1 MFSEKLKYTNSY
13 ILTSIAKTYE
23 YFGFDSMK
31 RRTDLEH
38 IDLNTQDE
46 NGKTLLMYNYIFNH
60 HKSNID
66 IFFNYFQP
74 DVTIQD
80 NTGRTAADYAREN
93 GFYIDSLRLYEQ
105 EIEASTFDP
114 SKKQELQSQLK
125 KYYIPYVY
133 NKRKIKKLKNILQQ
147 FRTIPEDSFK
157 AEIQE
162 SDKTIIQRGLQEQLV
177 NALQHQGNTLILRNL
192 ANSGC
197 DFSKVNLNLD
207 TYKSLS
213 KENKEIIQE
222 RRQKQLEEALQG
234 SGDKQILQNLVE
246 SEFDF
251 SRVNLN
257 LYSYKS
263 LSKNNR
269 QIVQRGKQK
278 QLKKALQ
285 GNGDKEKLQILA
297 YFGCDF
303 SKINLNSELYENLSK
318 ENKIIIR
325 RRQQEQLTEAL
336 HAHGDK
342 QILQNLANAEYDFSK
357 INLNSTS
364 CKYLSEDN
372 KKIIQQ
378 KQQAQSKE
386 KSKSQKNVQITQN
399 VSGIINDLSKINLNS
414 DLYKNVPEYI
424 KKNVQERQYEQLQEA
439 LQGSGDKQILQ
450 NLANAEYDFSK
461 INLKSDS
468 YVHLSEDNKEII
480 RRRQQEQ
487 LTEALQKSGN
497 AYILQN
503 LSNSG
508 CDFSGINLNSDLYVH
523 LSKDN
528 KDIVQKRQEK
538 QLEEAL
544 RGNGDKQILQNLANA
559 EYDFSKINLNSTSC
573 KYLSED
579 NKKIIQQKQ
588 QAQSKE
594 KSKSQ
599 KNVQITQNVS
609 GIINDLSKI
618 NLNSDLYKNV
628 PEYIKKNVQER
639 QYEQLQ
645 EALQG
650 SGDKQILQNLA
661 NAEYDF
667 SKINLKSDSYV
678 HLSEDNKEIIRK
690 RQEKQLIKALQKPEN
705 IPILQNLADSEVNF
719 GIISLY
725 LRTDLSSTAKQII
738 QERQEKQAMERE
750 QNTQQAAMQSIWRRN
765 LGVCGT
771 SSANQSQN
779 THLGQNHTIPGAQ
792 QPPAVRGAGNQGN
805 QRGNVNNMGG

>member
-1 MFSEKLKYTNSY
+1 MFSKKLKYTNSY

-114 SKKQELQSQLK
+114 YKKQELQSQLK

-133 NKRKIKKLKNILQQ
+133 NKHKIKKLKNILQQ

-157 AEIQE
+157 AKIQE
-162 SDKTIIQRGLQEQLV
+162 SDKTIIQRGLQEQLG

-222 RRQKQLEEALQG
+222 RQQKQLEEALQG

-325 RRQQEQLTEAL
+325 RRQQKQLEEAL
-336 HAHGDK
+336 HAHGDR
-342 QILQNLANAEYDFSK
+342 QILRNLAN
-357 INLNSTS
+357 
-364 CKYLSEDN
+364 
-372 KKIIQQ
+372 
-378 KQQAQSKE
+378 
-386 KSKSQKNVQITQN
+386 
-399 VSGIINDLSKINLNS
+399 SGC
-414 DLYKNVPEYI
+414 
-424 KKNVQERQYEQLQEA
+424 
-439 LQGSGDKQILQ
+439 
-450 NLANAEYDFSK
+450 DFSK

-480 RRRQQEQ
+480 RQRQQEQ
-487 LTEALQKSGN
+487 LKEALQKSGN

-618 NLNSDLYKNV
+618 NLNSDLYRNV

-690 RQEKQLIKALQKPEN
+690 RQQKQLIKALQKPEN

-750 QNTQQAAMQSIWRRN
+750 QNTQQVSMQPIWRRN

-779 THLGQNHTIPGAQ
+779 THLGQNHVIPGAQ
-792 QPPAVRGAGNQGN
+792 QATDVQGARNQGN
-805 QRGNVNNMGG
+805 QRDNGNSMGG

>member
-1 MFSEKLKYTNSY
+1 M
-13 ILTSIAKTYE
+13 
-23 YFGFDSMK
+23 
-31 RRTDLEH
+31 
-38 IDLNTQDE
+38 
-46 NGKTLLMYNYIFNH
+46 
-60 HKSNID
+60 
-66 IFFNYFQP
+66 
-74 DVTIQD
+74 
-80 NTGRTAADYAREN
+80 
-93 GFYIDSLRLYEQ
+93 
-105 EIEASTFDP
+105 
-114 SKKQELQSQLK
+114 
-125 KYYIPYVY
+125 
-133 NKRKIKKLKNILQQ
+133 
-147 FRTIPEDSFK
+147 
-157 AEIQE
+157 
-162 SDKTIIQRGLQEQLV
+162 QEQLV

-213 KENKEIIQE
+213 EENKEIIQE

-303 SKINLNSELYENLSK
+303 SKINL
-318 ENKIIIR
+318 
-325 RRQQEQLTEAL
+325 
-336 HAHGDK
+336 
-342 QILQNLANAEYDFSK
+342 
-357 INLNSTS
+357 
-364 CKYLSEDN
+364 
-372 KKIIQQ
+372 
-378 KQQAQSKE
+378 
-386 KSKSQKNVQITQN
+386 
-399 VSGIINDLSKINLNS
+399 
-414 DLYKNVPEYI
+414 
-424 KKNVQERQYEQLQEA
+424 
-439 LQGSGDKQILQ
+439 
-450 NLANAEYDFSK
+450 
-461 INLKSDS
+461 KSDS

-480 RRRQQEQ
+480 RQRQQEQ
-487 LTEALQKSGN
+487 LKEALQKSGN

-544 RGNGDKQILQNLANA
+544 QGSGDKQILQNLANA

-750 QNTQQAAMQSIWRRN
+750 QNTQQASMQPIWRRN

-779 THLGQNHTIPGAQ
+779 THLGQNHAIPGAQ
-792 QPPAVRGAGNQGN
+792 H
-805 QRGNVNNMGG
+805 

>member
-1 MFSEKLKYTNSY
+1 MKIYQKKIKELFRNLSDSECDFSEVNLNSE
-13 ILTSIAKTYE
+13 LYE
-23 YFGFDSMK
+23 NLSEENKGIVQERQREQLQEALQESG
-31 RRTDLEH
+31 
-38 IDLNTQDE
+38 NTQ
-46 NGKTLLMYNYIFNH
+46 
-60 HKSNID
+60 
-66 IFFNYFQP
+66 
-74 DVTIQD
+74 
-80 NTGRTAADYAREN
+80 
-93 GFYIDSLRLYEQ
+93 
-105 EIEASTFDP
+105 
-114 SKKQELQSQLK
+114 
-125 KYYIPYVY
+125 
-133 NKRKIKKLKNILQQ
+133 
-147 FRTIPEDSFK
+147 
-157 AEIQE
+157 
-162 SDKTIIQRGLQEQLV
+162 
-177 NALQHQGNTLILRNL
+177 ILRNL
-192 ANSGC
+192 AKSSYDFSGIDLNSELCKNLSEVNKTIIRQRQQEQLEEVLQTNSSKEKLQILANSGY
-197 DFSKVNLNLD
+197 DFSKVNLDLYENL
-207 TYKSLS
+207 SE
-213 KENKEIIQE
+213 ENKKFIQE
-222 RRQKQLEEALQG
+222 RQQEQLEEALKG
-234 SGDKQILQNLVE
+234 NGNKRILQNLVE

-325 RRQQEQLTEAL
+325 RRQQEQLIEAL
-336 HAHGDK
+336 HAHGDR
-342 QILQNLANAEYDFSK
+342 QILRNLAN
-357 INLNSTS
+357 
-364 CKYLSEDN
+364 
-372 KKIIQQ
+372 
-378 KQQAQSKE
+378 
-386 KSKSQKNVQITQN
+386 
-399 VSGIINDLSKINLNS
+399 SGC
-414 DLYKNVPEYI
+414 
-424 KKNVQERQYEQLQEA
+424 
-439 LQGSGDKQILQ
+439 
-450 NLANAEYDFSK
+450 DFSK

-480 RRRQQEQ
+480 RQRQQEQ
-487 LTEALQKSGN
+487 LKEALQKSGN

-599 KNVQITQNVS
+599 KNVQITQDVS
-609 GIINDLSKI
+609 GIVNDLSKI
-618 NLNSDLYKNV
+618 NLNSDLYRNV

-738 QERQEKQAMERE
+738 QKRQEKQAMERE
-750 QNTQQAAMQSIWRRN
+750 QNTQQASMQPIWRRN

-792 QPPAVRGAGNQGN
+792 QPPAFPGSRNQGN
-805 QRGNVNNMGG
+805 QRG

>member
-1 MFSEKLKYTNSY
+1 MPYTKLKRVNSQ
-13 ILTSIAKTYE
+13 ILKNIIILQQSYD
-23 YFGFDSMK
+23 FNG
-31 RRTDLEH
+31 LEV
-38 IDLNTQDE
+38 LMGGNVGSNTQDE
-46 NGKTLLMYNYIFNH
+46 DGKTLLMYKYILHCNRPNAKQFL
-60 HKSNID
+60 
-66 IFFNYFQP
+66 NYFQP
-74 DVTIQD
+74 DITLQD
-80 NTGRTAADYAREN
+80 HTGRTAADYAREN
-93 GFYIDSLRLYEQ
+93 GNHEDALFLYTK
-105 EIEASTFDP
+105 EIEASKLSP
-114 SKKQELQSQLK
+114 SKKQEL
-125 KYYIPYVY
+125 KYRLYESYSKYGDIH
-133 NKRKIKKLKNILQQ
+133 KIKNLKNILQQ
-147 FRTIPEDSFK
+147 FRGVPEDNFK
-157 AEIQE
+157 VKTQANYEEIIERQQKQLAE
-162 SDKTIIQRGLQEQLV
+162 
-177 NALQHQGNTLILRNL
+177 ALKGNGNTQILQNL
-192 ANSGC
+192 AKSGC
-197 DFSKVNLNLD
+197 DFSKINLNSD
-207 TYKSLS
+207 SYRHLS
-213 KENKEIIQE
+213 RENKKIIRQRQQE
-222 RRQKQLEEALQG
+222 QLQEALQE
-234 SGDKQILQNLVE
+234 SGNTQILQNLVE

-297 YFGCDF
+297 HFGCDF
-303 SKINLNSELYENLSK
+303 SRINLNSDLY
-318 ENKIIIR
+318 
-325 RRQQEQLTEAL
+325 Q
-336 HAHGDK
+336 H
-342 QILQNLANAEYDFSK
+342 
-357 INLNSTS
+357 
-364 CKYLSEDN
+364 LSEDN
-372 KKIIQQ
+372 KKIVHERQQ
-378 KQQAQSKE
+378 KQLE
-386 KSKSQKNVQITQN
+386 
-399 VSGIINDLSKINLNS
+399 
-414 DLYKNVPEYI
+414 
-424 KKNVQERQYEQLQEA
+424 EA
-439 LQGSGDKQILQ
+439 LQGNGDTQIIQ
-450 NLANAEYDFSK
+450 NLAKSGCDFSR

-480 RRRQQEQ
+480 RQRQQEQ
-487 LTEALQKSGN
+487 LKEALQKSGN

-609 GIINDLSKI
+609 GIVNDLSKI

-628 PEYIKKNVQER
+628 PEYIKKNIQER

-750 QNTQQAAMQSIWRRN
+750 QNTQQASMQPIWRRN

-779 THLGQNHTIPGAQ
+779 THLGQNHAIPGAQ

-805 QRGNVNNMGG
+805 QRGNGNNIGG